1 MAYKHII
8 LTTMSLFKQER
19 PKARRV
25 YRVENLNSKMGISS
39 SMRVSKDQREYVV
52 CLCLTDRT
60 IKTEFKSEG
69 SALDQLRKYRELYKQ
84 KKVQ

>member
-1 MAYKHII
+1 M
-8 LTTMSLFKQER
+8 TGLFKQQK
-19 PKARRV
+19 PKATRV
-25 YRVENLNSKMGISS
+25 YRVENLNPDAGISS

-60 IKTEFKSEG
+60 IKTAFKSET
-69 SALDQLRKYRELYKQ
+69 SALEQLSKYRQLYKQ